1 MRKNILK
8 KWRVVRV
15 PAGRSMHNIL
25 SWLRASRDRKKNLNF
40 LFCFLKQW
48 HERRGPRRSHE
59 DRLGPS
65 TMTADYVI
73 LLIVLLLLLLLLY
86 YTVAILRVCSCLLLA
101 STVSSFVS
109 GMPHLQISI

>member
-1 MRKNILK
+1 MNEEDQH
-8 KWRVVRV
+8 
-15 PAGRSMHNIL
+15 GHT
-25 SWLRASRDRKKNLNF
+25 
-40 LFCFLKQW
+40 
-48 HERRGPRRSHE
+48 E

-65 TMTADYVI
+65 TMIADYVI
-73 LLIVLLLLLLLLY
+73 LIVVVLLLY